1 MSAMSAEKKLKE
13 IFKPEIIEFLKNNK
27 DQITSELLQELR
39 SFGNPGKHL
48 ALEILDFP
56 KDSEQ
61 YYLDSFGN
69 RISYNG
75 NRRLKKPFT
84 KLDLYPIHIE
94 ELEMCSNDIHYF
106 KDNYVKI
113 KTPKGVDFPD
123 LRVYQDNFID
133 ILKDDLLEDVVSLQ
147 PRQSGKSVTV
157 SIYLAHFYT
166 FNKDM
171 NIGIAANKAGMSR
184 EFLDKTKNIL
194 IELPV
199 WMQLGCKVWNKTFIE
214 SENSMRILTDATSAD
229 SFRGHTC
236 HIVIVDECAFIR
248 QNVWNEFADSI
259 FPSQSSLSFKKRIII
274 STANGIN
281 HFSNLIMTARKEN
294 YDIVESKFD
303 KIYKVQ
309 HMYIKDIDLDKVEV
323 NDNKLHLKLRF
334 ISQIISIKEE
344 DEYYIIKW
352 KKQKKGKNG
361 YINYEVDWRDVP
373 RFNSRGQRLTPEE
386 FKQSVI
392 EKDGIVY
399 WNQNYEGSFLG
410 SSYTLISADKLK
422 DLSSKDYLEK
432 KDNKLII
439 YEKPIKGHS
448 YIIGVDPAKDGSD
461 AFAVQIIDTYN
472 LEFKQVA
479 CANLQIEYILMPEYL
494 LEWAEYFNNAY
505 LIIENNEGSGQSV
518 ADMLYNIYEYTNMY
532 FDKKQGSK
540 KKYPG
545 FRTTTKSRK
554 QILQN
559 MKLFIE
565 NNRLEINDSKTIS
578 ELYQFILVNNKYQAD
593 ESCHDDL
600 VMSLALC
607 FAPFIDTKN
616 FEDIK
621 LLIKTIFDEQ
631 QESELVNIDDIII
644 IGDFDDLPS
653 EDILLQNTPD
663 YNGYIMEPDGFY

>member
-1 MSAMSAEKKLKE
+1 MNSENLKD
-13 IFKPEIIEFLKNNK
+13 IFTKEHIKYFKNNK
-27 DQITSELLQELR
+27 HEITQELLETLR
-39 SFGNPGKHL
+39 AYGNEGKHI
-48 ALEILDFP
+48 ALEILDLET
-56 KDSEQ
+56 DNES
-61 YYLDSFGN
+61 YYLDSYGH

-94 ELEMCSNDIHYF
+94 ELEKCSNDVHYF

-123 LRVYQDNFID
+123 LRDYQDNFID
-133 ILKDDLLEDVVSLQ
+133 VLKDDLLEDVVSLQ

-157 SIYLAHFYT
+157 GIYLSHVYT
-166 FNKDM
+166 FYKDM
-171 NIGIAANKAGMSR
+171 NIGIAANKAGMAR

-194 IELPV
+194 ISLPI

-214 SENSMRILTDATSAD
+214 NENGMRILTDATSAD

-248 QNVWNEFADSI
+248 QSVWNEFADGI

-281 HFSNLIMTARKEN
+281 HFSNLIITARKEN
-294 YDIVESKFD
+294 YDIVESTFD
-303 KIYKVQ
+303 KRYKIQ
-309 HMYIKDIDLDKVEV
+309 HFDIKDIDLDKVEI

-344 DEYYIIKW
+344 DDYYIIKW

-361 YINYEVDWRDVP
+361 YINYEVDWKDVP
-373 RFNSRGQRLTPEE
+373 RFNSKGQRLTPEE
-386 FKQSVI
+386 FKQSVVD
-392 EKDGIVY
+392 KDGLVY
-399 WNQNYEGSFLG
+399 WNQNYEGSFIG

-422 DLSSKDYLEK
+422 ELSSKDYLEK
-432 KDNKLII
+432 KDNKLMV

-494 LEWAEYFNNAY
+494 LEWAEYFNNAFI
-505 LIIENNEGSGQSV
+505 IIENNEGSGQSV
-518 ADMLYNIYEYTNMY
+518 ADMLFNIYEYGNMY
-532 FDKKQGSK
+532 FDKKTGSK

-545 FRTTTKSRK
+545 FRTTPKSRK

-593 ESCHDDL
+593 EGSHDDM

-607 FAPFIDTKN
+607 FAPFVDTKN
-616 FEDIK
+616 FEDVK

-631 QESELVNIDDIII
+631 QESEHVNIDDVII
-644 IGDFDDLPS
+644 IGDFNDSPDD
-653 EDILLQNTPD
+653 D
-663 YNGYIMEPDGFY
+663 YSKPNQTWNGYSVEVEDGFY